1 MQWLTPFV
9 GLYAAAAAVPL
20 LLLLYFLKLKRR
32 EVTVSSTLLWKRAVQ
47 DLQVNAPFQ
56 RLRRN
61 LLLLLQLLTLLAIL
75 LALAG
80 PVMTLSR
87 GPGQRYVVL
96 IDRSASMNATD
107 VSPTR
112 LDEAKRQA
120 KVFVESMRSGAV
132 FSLRDGADHA
142 MVIAFDQHA
151 KVMCNFT
158 SDVRQLTAA
167 IDAIEP
173 TDGVSQLGEA
183 ITIARAFA
191 QAPGAEPGT
200 RTAENAAKLVLFS
213 DGRIDDA
220 DTIAVTSDELVF
232 HSIGESQDNVAITA
246 MKARR
251 RYEQPDEVEI
261 FASLVNYGSQPVT
274 RDVQLGVSGDVRS
287 VRSVTIPAALPGT
300 DDTPPEPGKMAVNFS
315 LSHSGAGIVEVRQL
329 ENDILACDNAAWSI
343 LESPKPLSVL
353 LVTQG
358 NPVLES
364 ALRACPI
371 AKLDPCTPAGFDA
384 MDPVLFNAADSYDVV
399 VLDGHVPSHLPRCRY
414 LTFGAIPEG
423 IDVNSPGQVEDQIVV
438 DWRSRHP
445 VMQYV
450 NLTNL
455 FATQTLAMD
464 LPRDAEVLAEFNNSP
479 AMAMLHRRGSTFL
492 LVGFDVLESN
502 WPFEP
507 GFVLFCYNALN
518 YLAVQ
523 MNGADEYELEV
534 AEPIV
539 VEDVPTGVV
548 VTIKAP
554 QAAGVE
560 VRPDPSRTVRFSG
573 TYRVGVYDV
582 EVPDEA
588 ARFYAVNLL
597 SPEESRIE
605 PKKEIAFSG
614 VQVTSQEEGVQ
625 RANVPLWPILIL
637 IALVLVCIEWLIY
650 NLRVRV

>member
-1 MQWLTPFV
+1 MQWLTPLV

-61 LLLLLQLLTLLAIL
+61 LLLLIQLLAILAIL

-107 VSPTR
+107 VGPTR

-120 KVFVESMRSGAV
+120 RVFVESMRSGSV

-142 MVIAFDQHA
+142 MIIAFDRHA

-158 SDVRQLTAA
+158 SDVRQLSAA

-173 TDGVSQLGEA
+173 TDGVSHVGEA

-200 RTAENAAKLVLFS
+200 RTTENAAKLVLFS

-220 DTIAVTSDELVF
+220 DTIAVTSDELIF
-232 HSIGESQDNVAITA
+232 HCIGQAKDNVAITA

-261 FASLVNYGSQPVT
+261 FASLVNYGDKAVT
-274 RDVQLGVSGDVRS
+274 RDVQLGINGDVRS
-287 VRSVTIPAALPGT
+287 VRSVTLPAASAGSE
-300 DDTPPEPGKMAVNFS
+300 DTPAEPGKTSVNFS
-315 LSHSGAGIVEVRQL
+315 LSHTGAGVVEVRQVG
-329 ENDILACDNAAWSI
+329 DDVLACDNAAWSI
-343 LESPKPLSVL
+343 LEAPKRLSVL

-358 NPVLES
+358 NPILEM

-384 MDPVLFNAADSYDVV
+384 MDPALFNAADSYDVV
-399 VLDGHVPSHLPRCRY
+399 VLDNHVPAQLPRCRY
-414 LTFGAIPEG
+414 LAFGAIPEG
-423 IDVNSPGQVEDQIVV
+423 IDVNSPGLVEDQIIV

-455 FATQTLAMD
+455 FATQTWAMD
-464 LPRDAEVLAEFNNSP
+464 LPRDAEVLAEFNNAP
-479 AMAMLHRRGSTFL
+479 AVAMLHRHGSTFL
-492 LVGFDVLESN
+492 LVGFNVLESN

-523 MNGADEYELEV
+523 MNGADEFELNV
-534 AEPIV
+534 TEPIV
-539 VEDVPTGVV
+539 VENLRSEEPVTVTGPEMSDV
-548 VTIKAP
+548 
-554 QAAGVE
+554 Q
-560 VRPDPSRTVRFSG
+560 VRPDAGRSVRFSG
-573 TYRVGVYDV
+573 THRAGVYGL
-582 EVPDEA
+582 EVPDEPSQ
-588 ARFYAVNLL
+588 FYAVNLL
-597 SPEESRIE
+597 SAAESRIE
-605 PKKEIAFSG
+605 PREEIAFSG
-614 VQVTSQEEGVQ
+614 AQVASQEEEVQ
-625 RANVPLWPILIL
+625 RANVPLWPVLIL
-637 IALVLVCIEWLIY
+637 IALGLVCIEWLIY